1 MNLFAIYEL
10 PFWSAFLIFILFSF
24 IGWIS
29 EVIYVGVTSAHK
41 FVNRGFL
48 HGPICPVYG
57 FGGVV
62 ILMLPPS
69 LYATWIPLF
78 FASMILCTI
87 VEYFVS
93 WLMEKLFHTRWWDYS
108 HYKIQLNGRICL
120 LNSILF
126 GFLGVVVI
134 HFVYPLMI
142 DLLNSLGQK
151 VINVSGVII
160 LAVLSVD
167 IFFTVRKLVDFANV
181 MKKLKELGETLNSH
195 YGQEEWFKKGS
206 FIDMINSV
214 IERAENRKE
223 EFSQKILE
231 KIDKVQNLRLPSV
244 ELFIKKFPSIKST
257 KYKDELNMIKEKI
270 HQKIEAAKK
279 KEKQNMHCHIGCLIN
294 IYISFLTFCFQC

>member
-78 FASMILCTI
+78 LASMILCTT

-134 HFVYPLMI
+134 HFVYPLMT
-142 DLLNSLGQK
+142 DLLNSLGQTW
-151 VINVSGVII
+151 ISISGMII

-181 MKKLKELGETLNSH
+181 MKKLKDFGETLNSH
-195 YGQEEWFKKGS
+195 YGQEEWFKKDS
-206 FIDMINSV
+206 FMDMINSV

-270 HQKIEAAKK
+270 HQKIEATKK
-279 KEKQNMHCHIGCLIN
+279 KDKQKN
-294 IYISFLTFCFQC
+294 

>member
-1 MNLFAIYEL
+1 MGGKMNLFAIYEL

-48 HGPICPVYG
+48 HGPLCPVYG

-151 VINVSGVII
+151 VINLSGVII

-214 IERAENRKE
+214 IERADNRKE

-270 HQKIEAAKK
+270 HQKIEVAKK
-279 KEKQNMHCHIGCLIN
+279 KDKQKN
-294 IYISFLTFCFQC
+294 

>member
-48 HGPICPVYG
+48 HGPLCPVYG

-214 IERAENRKE
+214 IERADNRKE

-279 KEKQNMHCHIGCLIN
+279 KDKQKN
-294 IYISFLTFCFQC
+294 

>member
-1 MNLFAIYEL
+1 MNLLAIYEL

-48 HGPICPVYG
+48 YGPLCPVYG
-57 FGGVV
+57 FGGVM

-69 LYATWIPLF
+69 LYKTWIPLF

-126 GFLGVVVI
+126 GFLGVAVI

-142 DLLNSLGQK
+142 DLLNSLGQTL
-151 VINVSGVII
+151 INISGMII

-181 MKKLKELGETLNSH
+181 MKKLKEFGETLNSH

-206 FIDMINSV
+206 FMEMINSV
-214 IERAENRKE
+214 IERAENRTE
-223 EFSQKILE
+223 EFSQKSRPILFG
-231 KIDKVQNLRLPSV
+231 QPQ
-244 ELFIKKFPSIKST
+244 KSFT
-257 KYKDELNMIKEKI
+257 KWT
-270 HQKIEAAKK
+270 A
-279 KEKQNMHCHIGCLIN
+279 
-294 IYISFLTFCFQC
+294 

>member
-48 HGPICPVYG
+48 HGPLCPVYG

-206 FIDMINSV
+206 FMDMINSV
-214 IERAENRKE
+214 IERADNRKE
-223 EFSQKILE
+223 EFNQKILE

-279 KEKQNMHCHIGCLIN
+279 KDKQKN
-294 IYISFLTFCFQC
+294 

>member
-1 MNLFAIYEL
+1 MIAIYEL

-24 IGWIS
+24 IGWIC

-78 FASMILCTI
+78 LASMILCTT

-134 HFVYPLMI
+134 HFVYPLMT

-181 MKKLKELGETLNSH
+181 MKKLKDFGETLNSH
-195 YGQEEWFKKGS
+195 YGQEEWFKKDS
-206 FIDMINSV
+206 FMDMINSV

-231 KIDKVQNLRLPSV
+231 KIEKLQNLHLPSV
-244 ELFIKKFPSIKST
+244 ESFLKKFPSIKSA
-257 KYKDELNMIKEKI
+257 KYREELNMIKEKV
-270 HQKIEAAKK
+270 HQKIELSKK
-279 KEKQNMHCHIGCLIN
+279 IKNNEK
-294 IYISFLTFCFQC
+294 

>member
-78 FASMILCTI
+78 LASMILCTT

-181 MKKLKELGETLNSH
+181 MKKLKEFGETLNSH

-257 KYKDELNMIKEKI
+257 KYKDELNMIKEKF
-270 HQKIEAAKK
+270 HQKIELAKNAKTRK
-279 KEKQNMHCHIGCLIN
+279 K
-294 IYISFLTFCFQC
+294 

>member
-48 HGPICPVYG
+48 HGPLCPVYG

-214 IERAENRKE
+214 IERADNRKE
-223 EFSQKILE
+223 EFNQKILE
-231 KIDKVQNLRLPSV
+231 KIDKVQNLHLPSV

-279 KEKQNMHCHIGCLIN
+279 KDKQKN
-294 IYISFLTFCFQC
+294 

>member
-48 HGPICPVYG
+48 HGPLCPVYG

-151 VINVSGVII
+151 VINLSGVII

-214 IERAENRKE
+214 IERADNRKE

-231 KIDKVQNLRLPSV
+231 KIDKVQNLHLPSV

-279 KEKQNMHCHIGCLIN
+279 KDKQKN
-294 IYISFLTFCFQC
+294 

>member
-48 HGPICPVYG
+48 HGPLCPVYG

-134 HFVYPLMI
+134 HFVYPLMT
-142 DLLNSLGQK
+142 DLLNSLGQTW
-151 VINVSGVII
+151 ISISGMII

-181 MKKLKELGETLNSH
+181 MKKLKDFGETLNSH
-195 YGQEEWFKKGS
+195 YGQEEWFKKDS
-206 FIDMINSV
+206 FMDMINSV

-231 KIDKVQNLRLPSV
+231 KIEKLQNLHLPSV
-244 ELFIKKFPSIKST
+244 ESFLKKFPSIKSA
-257 KYKDELNMIKEKI
+257 KYREELNMIKEKV
-270 HQKIEAAKK
+270 HQKIELSKK
-279 KEKQNMHCHIGCLIN
+279 VKNNEK
-294 IYISFLTFCFQC
+294 

>member
-1 MNLFAIYEL
+1 MIAIYEL

-24 IGWIS
+24 IGWIC

-78 FASMILCTI
+78 LASMILCTT

-134 HFVYPLMI
+134 HFVYPLMT
-142 DLLNSLGQK
+142 DLLNSLGQTW
-151 VINVSGVII
+151 ISISGMII

-181 MKKLKELGETLNSH
+181 MKKLKDFGETLNSH
-195 YGQEEWFKKGS
+195 YGQEEWFRKDS
-206 FIDMINSV
+206 FMDMINSV
-214 IERAENRKE
+214 IERADNRKE

-231 KIDKVQNLRLPSV
+231 KIEKLQNLHLPSV
-244 ELFIKKFPSIKST
+244 ESFLKKFPSIKSA
-257 KYKDELNMIKEKI
+257 KYREELNMIKEKV
-270 HQKIEAAKK
+270 HQKIELSKK
-279 KEKQNMHCHIGCLIN
+279 IKNNEK
-294 IYISFLTFCFQC
+294 

>member
-1 MNLFAIYEL
+1 MNLLAIYEL

-48 HGPICPVYG
+48 YGPLCPVYG
-57 FGGVV
+57 FGGVM

-69 LYATWIPLF
+69 LYKTWIPLF

-126 GFLGVVVI
+126 GFLGVAVI

-142 DLLNSLGQK
+142 DLLNSLGQTL
-151 VINVSGVII
+151 INISGMII

-181 MKKLKELGETLNSH
+181 MKKLKEFGETLNSH

-206 FIDMINSV
+206 FMEMINSV
-214 IERAENRKE
+214 IERAENRTE

-231 KIDKVQNLRLPSV
+231 KIDKVQNLHLPSV
-244 ELFIKKFPSIKST
+244 EPFLKKFPSIKSI
-257 KYKDELNMIKEKI
+257 KYKEELNMIKEKF
-270 HQKIEAAKK
+270 HQKIELAKNAKTRK
-279 KEKQNMHCHIGCLIN
+279 K
-294 IYISFLTFCFQC
+294 

>member
-1 MNLFAIYEL
+1 MIAIYEL

-24 IGWIS
+24 IGWIC

-78 FASMILCTI
+78 LASMILCTT

-134 HFVYPLMI
+134 HFVYPLMT
-142 DLLNSLGQK
+142 DLLNSLGQTW
-151 VINVSGVII
+151 ISISGMII

-181 MKKLKELGETLNSH
+181 MKKLKDFGETLNSH
-195 YGQEEWFKKGS
+195 YGQEEWFKKDS
-206 FIDMINSV
+206 FMDMINSV

-279 KEKQNMHCHIGCLIN
+279 KDKQKN
-294 IYISFLTFCFQC
+294 

>member
-48 HGPICPVYG
+48 HGPLCPVYG

-195 YGQEEWFKKGS
+195 YG
-206 FIDMINSV
+206 
-214 IERAENRKE
+214 
-223 EFSQKILE
+223 
-231 KIDKVQNLRLPSV
+231 
-244 ELFIKKFPSIKST
+244 
-257 KYKDELNMIKEKI
+257 
-270 HQKIEAAKK
+270 
-279 KEKQNMHCHIGCLIN
+279 
-294 IYISFLTFCFQC
+294 

>member
-48 HGPICPVYG
+48 HGPLCPVYG

-142 DLLNSLGQK
+142 DLLDSLGQK

-279 KEKQNMHCHIGCLIN
+279 KDKQKN
-294 IYISFLTFCFQC
+294 

>member
-48 HGPICPVYG
+48 HGPLCPVYG

-120 LNSILF
+120 LNSIFF

-134 HFVYPLMI
+134 HFVYPFMI

-160 LAVLSVD
+160 LSVLSVD

-206 FIDMINSV
+206 FMDMINSV

-279 KEKQNMHCHIGCLIN
+279 KDKQKN
-294 IYISFLTFCFQC
+294 

>member
-48 HGPICPVYG
+48 HGPLCPVYG

-151 VINVSGVII
+151 VINVSGAII

-270 HQKIEAAKK
+270 HQKIEATKK
-279 KEKQNMHCHIGCLIN
+279 KDKQKN
-294 IYISFLTFCFQC
+294 

>member
-48 HGPICPVYG
+48 HGPLCPVYG

-160 LAVLSVD
+160 LTVLSVD

-231 KIDKVQNLRLPSV
+231 KIDKVQNLHLPSV

-279 KEKQNMHCHIGCLIN
+279 KDKQKN
-294 IYISFLTFCFQC
+294 

>member
-48 HGPICPVYG
+48 HGPLCPVYG

-151 VINVSGVII
+151 VINVSGMII

-214 IERAENRKE
+214 IERADNRKE

-279 KEKQNMHCHIGCLIN
+279 KDKQKN
-294 IYISFLTFCFQC
+294 

>member
-48 HGPICPVYG
+48 HGPLCPVYG

-160 LAVLSVD
+160 FAVLSVD

-206 FIDMINSV
+206 FMDMINSV
-214 IERAENRKE
+214 IERADNRKE

-279 KEKQNMHCHIGCLIN
+279 KDKQKN
-294 IYISFLTFCFQC
+294 

>member
-48 HGPICPVYG
+48 HGPLCPVYG

-93 WLMEKLFHTRWWDYS
+93 WLMEKLFHTGWWDYS

-134 HFVYPLMI
+134 HFVYPLMT
-142 DLLNSLGQK
+142 DLLNSLGQTW
-151 VINVSGVII
+151 ISISGMII

-181 MKKLKELGETLNSH
+181 MKKLKDFGETLNSH
-195 YGQEEWFKKGS
+195 YGQEEWFKKDS
-206 FIDMINSV
+206 FMDMIKSV

-231 KIDKVQNLRLPSV
+231 KIEKLQNLHLPSV
-244 ELFIKKFPSIKST
+244 ESFLKKFPSIKSA
-257 KYKDELNMIKEKI
+257 KYREELNMIKEKV
-270 HQKIEAAKK
+270 HQKIELSKK
-279 KEKQNMHCHIGCLIN
+279 IKNNEK
-294 IYISFLTFCFQC
+294 

>member
-279 KEKQNMHCHIGCLIN
+279 KNKQKN
-294 IYISFLTFCFQC
+294 

>member
-1 MNLFAIYEL
+1 MNLLAIYEL

-48 HGPICPVYG
+48 YGPLCPVYG
-57 FGGVV
+57 FGGVM

-69 LYATWIPLF
+69 LYKTWIPLF

-142 DLLNSLGQK
+142 DLLNSLGQTL
-151 VINVSGVII
+151 INISGMII

-181 MKKLKELGETLNSH
+181 MKKLKEFGETLNSH

-206 FIDMINSV
+206 FMEMINSV
-214 IERAENRKE
+214 IERAENRTE

-231 KIDKVQNLRLPSV
+231 KIDKVQNLHLPSV
-244 ELFIKKFPSIKST
+244 EPFLKKFPSIKST
-257 KYKDELNMIKEKI
+257 KYKEELNMIKEKF
-270 HQKIEAAKK
+270 HQKIELAKK
-279 KEKQNMHCHIGCLIN
+279 TKNRRK
-294 IYISFLTFCFQC
+294 

>member
-1 MNLFAIYEL
+1 MNLLAIYEL

-48 HGPICPVYG
+48 HGPLCPVYG

-206 FIDMINSV
+206 FMDMINSV
-214 IERAENRKE
+214 IERADNRKE

-279 KEKQNMHCHIGCLIN
+279 KDKQKN
-294 IYISFLTFCFQC
+294 

>member
-1 MNLFAIYEL
+1 MIAIYEL

-24 IGWIS
+24 IGWIC

-78 FASMILCTI
+78 LASMILCTT

-134 HFVYPLMI
+134 HFVYPLMT
-142 DLLNSLGQK
+142 DLLNSLGQTW
-151 VINVSGVII
+151 ISISGMII

-181 MKKLKELGETLNSH
+181 MKKLKDFGETLNSH
-195 YGQEEWFKKGS
+195 YGQEEWFKKDS
-206 FIDMINSV
+206 FMDMINSV

-231 KIDKVQNLRLPSV
+231 KIEKLQNLHLPSV
-244 ELFIKKFPSIKST
+244 ESFLKKFPSIKSA
-257 KYKDELNMIKEKI
+257 KYREELNMIKEKV
-270 HQKIEAAKK
+270 HQKIELSKK
-279 KEKQNMHCHIGCLIN
+279 IKNNEK
-294 IYISFLTFCFQC
+294 

>member
-48 HGPICPVYG
+48 HGPLCPVYG

-151 VINVSGVII
+151 VINLSGVII

-167 IFFTVRKLVDFANV
+167 VFFTVRKLVDFANV
-181 MKKLKELGETLNSH
+181 MKKLKDFGETLNSH
-195 YGQEEWFKKGS
+195 YGQEEWFKKDS
-206 FIDMINSV
+206 FMDMINSV

-231 KIDKVQNLRLPSV
+231 KIDKVQNLHLPSV
-244 ELFIKKFPSIKST
+244 EPFLKKFPSIKST
-257 KYKDELNMIKEKI
+257 KYKEELNMIKEKF
-270 HQKIEAAKK
+270 HQKIELAKNAKTRK
-279 KEKQNMHCHIGCLIN
+279 K
-294 IYISFLTFCFQC
+294 

>member
-48 HGPICPVYG
+48 HGPLCPVYG

-142 DLLNSLGQK
+142 DLLNSLGQTL
-151 VINVSGVII
+151 INISGMII

-181 MKKLKELGETLNSH
+181 MKKLKEFGETLNSH

-206 FIDMINSV
+206 FMDMINSV
-214 IERAENRKE
+214 IERADNRKE

-270 HQKIEAAKK
+270 HQKIEVAKK
-279 KEKQNMHCHIGCLIN
+279 KDKQKN
-294 IYISFLTFCFQC
+294 

>member
-1 MNLFAIYEL
+1 MIAIYEL

-48 HGPICPVYG
+48 HGPLCPVYG

-195 YGQEEWFKKGS
+195 YGQEEWFKEGS

-279 KEKQNMHCHIGCLIN
+279 KDKQKN
-294 IYISFLTFCFQC
+294 

>member
-1 MNLFAIYEL
+1 MNLLAIYEL

-48 HGPICPVYG
+48 YGPLCPVYG
-57 FGGVV
+57 FGGVM

-69 LYATWIPLF
+69 LYKTWIPLF

-126 GFLGVVVI
+126 GFLGVAVI

-142 DLLNSLGQK
+142 DLLNSLGQTL
-151 VINVSGVII
+151 INISGMII

-181 MKKLKELGETLNSH
+181 MKKLKEFGETLNSH

-206 FIDMINSV
+206 FMEMINSV
-214 IERAENRKE
+214 IERAENRTE

-231 KIDKVQNLRLPSV
+231 KIDKVQNLHLPSV
-244 ELFIKKFPSIKST
+244 EPFLKKFPSIKST
-257 KYKDELNMIKEKI
+257 KYKEELNMIKEKI
-270 HQKIEAAKK
+270 HQKIEAAKNAKTRK
-279 KEKQNMHCHIGCLIN
+279 K
-294 IYISFLTFCFQC
+294 

>member
-1 MNLFAIYEL
+1 MIAIYEL

-24 IGWIS
+24 IGWIC

-48 HGPICPVYG
+48 HGPLCPVYG

-206 FIDMINSV
+206 FMDMINSV

-279 KEKQNMHCHIGCLIN
+279 KDKQKN
-294 IYISFLTFCFQC
+294 

>member
-48 HGPICPVYG
+48 HGPLCPVYG

-134 HFVYPLMI
+134 HVVYPLLI

-151 VINVSGVII
+151 VINVSGVMI

-206 FIDMINSV
+206 FMEMINSV
-214 IERAENRKE
+214 IERAENRTE

-279 KEKQNMHCHIGCLIN
+279 KDKQKN
-294 IYISFLTFCFQC
+294 

>member
-48 HGPICPVYG
+48 HGPLCPVYG

-206 FIDMINSV
+206 FMDMINSV
-214 IERAENRKE
+214 IERADNRKE

-231 KIDKVQNLRLPSV
+231 KIDKVQNLHLPSV

-270 HQKIEAAKK
+270 HQKIETAKK
-279 KEKQNMHCHIGCLIN
+279 KDKQKN
-294 IYISFLTFCFQC
+294 

>member
-24 IGWIS
+24 IGWIC

-160 LAVLSVD
+160 LVVLSVD

-214 IERAENRKE
+214 IERADNRKE

-270 HQKIEAAKK
+270 HQKIETAKK
-279 KEKQNMHCHIGCLIN
+279 KDKQKN
-294 IYISFLTFCFQC
+294 

>member
-48 HGPICPVYG
+48 HGPLCPVYG

-142 DLLNSLGQK
+142 DLLNSFGQK

-160 LAVLSVD
+160 LTVLSVD

-279 KEKQNMHCHIGCLIN
+279 KDKQKN
-294 IYISFLTFCFQC
+294 

>member
-1 MNLFAIYEL
+1 MIAIYEL

-24 IGWIS
+24 IGWIC

-78 FASMILCTI
+78 FASMILCTT

-134 HFVYPLMI
+134 HFVYPLMT
-142 DLLNSLGQK
+142 DLLNSLGQTW
-151 VINVSGVII
+151 INISGMII

-181 MKKLKELGETLNSH
+181 MKKLKDFGETLNSH
-195 YGQEEWFKKGS
+195 YGQEEWFRKDS
-206 FIDMINSV
+206 FMDMINSV

-231 KIDKVQNLRLPSV
+231 KIEKLQNLHLPSV
-244 ELFIKKFPSIKST
+244 ESFLKKFPSIKSA
-257 KYKDELNMIKEKI
+257 KYREELNMIKEKV
-270 HQKIEAAKK
+270 HQKIELSKK
-279 KEKQNMHCHIGCLIN
+279 VKNNEK
-294 IYISFLTFCFQC
+294 

>member
-48 HGPICPVYG
+48 HGPLCPVYG

-142 DLLNSLGQK
+142 DLLDSLGQK

-195 YGQEEWFKKGS
+195 YGQEEWFKKDS
-206 FIDMINSV
+206 FMDMINSV

-231 KIDKVQNLRLPSV
+231 KIEKLQNLHLPSV
-244 ELFIKKFPSIKST
+244 ESFLKKFPSIKSA
-257 KYKDELNMIKEKI
+257 KYREELNMIKEKV
-270 HQKIEAAKK
+270 HQKIELSKK
-279 KEKQNMHCHIGCLIN
+279 IKNNEK
-294 IYISFLTFCFQC
+294 